1 MRMTRARWTVVAV
14 AGGCLTLA
22 VVAGP
27 LSIQV
32 GRIEGSAMAPT
43 LANQDRVLINR
54 WAYAMSSP
62 QRGDV
67 VMLRY
72 PRDQRKAFVKRIIAE
87 GGDTLRIED
96 GRVYVNDQVLEDAYV
111 APDGRSH
118 DNLGSQVVPPRHY
131 FVMGDRRNN
140 SSDSRHWGL
149 VPENLILGRVSIRF
163 WPSVGTLK

>member
-1 MRMTRARWTVVAV
+1 MTRARWTVVAV

-72 PRDQRKAFVKRIIAE
+72 PHDQRKAFIKRIIAE

-96 GRVYVNDQVLEDAYV
+96 GRVSVNGQLLEDAYV
-111 APDGRSH
+111 APDARSH
-118 DNLGSQVVPPRHY
+118 DNLGSLVIPARSY

-149 VPENLILGRVSIRF
+149 VQEDLIIGRVSLRI
-163 WPSVGTLK
+163 WPSLGTVQ